1 MNALLIALNNF
12 EGGLVIVSHD
22 QYFVGSICSKIYVVK
37 DTEVRLF
44 KGDFDDYK
52 ASLLK
57 GIN

>member
-22 QYFVGSICSKIYVVK
+22 QYFVGSICSQIYVVK
-37 DTEVRLF
+37 DAEVRLF

-52 ASLLK
+52 ASLLR
-57 GIN
+57 GTN